1 MHVIQPSLTI
11 SGNLTTIGGRTTI
24 SGSSTTISGRTTISG
39 SLTTISGRTTN
50 QQIVTAFE
58 HALNKLFVK
67 ITRSTLLLSMAF

>member
-11 SGNLTTIGGRTTI
+11 SGNLTTI

-39 SLTTISGRTTN
+39 SLTTINGRTTN

-67 ITRSTLLLSMAF
+67 ITRLTLLLSMAF